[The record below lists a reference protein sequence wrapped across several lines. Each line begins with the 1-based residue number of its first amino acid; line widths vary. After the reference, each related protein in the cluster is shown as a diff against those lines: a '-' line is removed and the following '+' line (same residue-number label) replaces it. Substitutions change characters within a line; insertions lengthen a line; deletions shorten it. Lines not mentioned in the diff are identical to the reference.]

1 MKRILIPTDFS
12 ACAKNALQ
20 FGAAI
25 AAVTGAEIL
34 LLHVIYTTTGLENIP
49 EKLDDYPEVNA
60 AVTNAKTSFKREND
74 NPALKNIKVTTQL
87 DVGTP
92 FQVILLTAKRWKPD
106 LIIMGSH
113 GAEEVNHP
121 FVGSN
126 AQKVLR
132 GAECPVLSVQKSHSV
147 KNLKKLTYA
156 SNFEPGSEKAST
168 KILGIAEAL
177 GAKVNLLFV
186 NTPLNFRDTKYINE
200 RLDWFEKT
208 AENVK
213 FTRAIYC
220 DYDVNRGVANYL
232 SDKKD
237 GIAALVTRTRQ
248 GLPSYTLGIAES
260 VAYLSPVPVLS
271 MNFSK

>member
-25 AAVTGAEIL
+25 ASATGAEIQ
-34 LLHVIYTTTGLENIP
+34 LLHVIYTTTGLEKIP
-49 EKLDDYPEVNA
+49 EKLDAYPEVKA
-60 AVTNAKTSFKREND
+60 AIGKAKTAFKREID
-74 NPALKNIKVTTQL
+74 NPLLKNVKVTTQL
-87 DVGTP
+87 DIGTP
-92 FQVILLTAKRWKPD
+92 FQVILLSARRWKPD
-106 LIIMGSH
+106 LIIVGSH
-113 GAEEVNHP
+113 GAEEFNHP

-126 AQKVLR
+126 AQKVMR
-132 GAECPVLSVQKSHSV
+132 GAECPVLSVQKSHSI

-156 SNFEPGSEKAST
+156 SNFEPGSEKASAR
-168 KILGIAEAL
+168 ILEIAHDL
-177 GAKVNLLFV
+177 SAKVQLLYV
-186 NTPLNFRDTKYINE
+186 NTPINFKDTKYINE

-208 AENVK
+208 ANKVK
-213 FTRAIYC
+213 FTRAIHC
-220 DYDVNRGVANYL
+220 DYDVNRGIANYL
-232 SDKKD
+232 NDKKD

-271 MNFSK
+271 MNYSK